1 MSLNRQLQIINYC
14 HIFTLVINYQSA
26 LDRRQKM
33 EREKKQ
39 MRKFA
44 IIGDSTCDL
53 TDELRKE
60 NDIDYCR
67 MMVSWN
73 TKEGASKE
81 MYASLSWEEMNHKD
95 YFDLVASGVRVFTTQ
110 VTEQE
115 FDLVFEK
122 HLANGE
128 DVLYIGCSS
137 ALSASVLLALKLQS
151 KYQAKYPDAKIMILD
166 PLNSCMGQG
175 LMLLMAAELRSQGKT
190 IEEVYDYI
198 DAHKLEVHQLATV
211 ENLDTLKRA
220 GRVKASKAFFGN
232 LFGVKPI
239 LISDAKGN
247 NYAIEKQKG
256 RRNAL
261 LRVVEMAK
269 EEAIKPEEQI
279 CWVSDAECKEED
291 LQLLVEHLKSD
302 VHFKDVRVV
311 PMGPIIGATTG
322 KGTVGVF
329 FIGEKVTVIGE

>member
-1 MSLNRQLQIINYC
+1 
-14 HIFTLVINYQSA
+14 
-26 LDRRQKM
+26 
-33 EREKKQ
+33 

-44 IIGDSTCDL
+44 VIGDSTCDL

-60 NDIDYCR
+60 YDIDYCR
-67 MMVSWN
+67 MMVSWKN
-73 TKEGASKE
+73 KDGQDKEI
-81 MYASLSWEEMNHKD
+81 YASLSWDEMSHVD
-95 YFDLVASGVRVFTTQ
+95 YFDLIASGTRVFTAQ

-115 FDLVFEK
+115 FDLVFER
-122 HLANGE
+122 HLAKGE

-137 ALSASVLLALKLQS
+137 ALSASISLGLRLIS
-151 KYQAKYPDAKIMILD
+151 KYEKKYPEAKILILD

-175 LMLLMAAELRSQGKT
+175 LMLMKASELRKAGKT
-190 IEEVYDYI
+190 IEETYNEI

-269 EEAIKPEEQI
+269 ERVVNPENQT
-279 CWVSDAECKEED
+279 CWISDAECKAED
-291 LQLLVEHLKSD
+291 LELLVEHLKSD
-302 VHFKDVRVV
+302 VHFKEVKVV
-311 PMGPIIGATTG
+311 PMGPIIGASTG
-322 KGTVGVF
+322 KGTIGVYF
-329 FIGEKVTVIGE
+329 YGEKVTVVGE

>member
-1 MSLNRQLQIINYC
+1 MS
-14 HIFTLVINYQSA
+14 
-26 LDRRQKM
+26 
-33 EREKKQ
+33 
-39 MRKFA
+39 KFA

-60 NDIDYCR
+60 YDIDYCR
-67 MMVSWN
+67 MMVSWTDKDGKN
-73 TKEGASKE
+73 KEI
-81 MYASLSWEEMNHKD
+81 YASLSWEEISHAD
-95 YFDLVASGVRVFTTQ
+95 YFDLVASGIRVFTTQ

-122 HLANGE
+122 HLEKGE
-128 DVLYIGCSS
+128 DILYIGCSS
-137 ALSASVLLALKLQS
+137 ALSASVLLAQKLVK
-151 KYQAKYPDAKIMILD
+151 KYQYKYPQRKVLVLD

-175 LMLLMAAELRSQGKT
+175 LMLINASKMRKNGES
-190 IEEVYDYI
+190 IESVYSYLDE
-198 DAHKLEVHQLATV
+198 HKLEYHQLATV

-261 LRVVEMAK
+261 LRIVEMAK
-269 EEAIKPEEQI
+269 QEAVDPENQT
-279 CWVSDAECKEED
+279 CWISDAECKKED
-291 LQLLVEHLKSD
+291 MELLVENLKNT
-302 VHFKDVRVV
+302 VKFKEVRVV
-311 PMGPIIGATTG
+311 PMGPIIGCTTG
-322 KGTVGVF
+322 KGTIGVY
-329 FIGEKVTVIGE
+329 FIGEKVTVVGE